1 MAENVAPEEYGHKAI
16 EEDIERLS
24 HVVSV
29 VKEQPENKGL
39 SGEEVVRQSLRVYAP
54 STQHP
59 PESSSGPLPDYVK
72 DVSPDVRLEIERL
85 VDLAFHMGILKATEA
100 AQAHSQ
106 FVVDAFHDTLAG
118 KLYPELQK
126 RGLM

>member
-29 VKEQPENKGL
+29 VKEQPASKDV
-39 SGEEVVRQSLRVYAP
+39 SGHEVVRQSLRVFAS
-54 STQHP
+54 STQKP
-59 PESSSGPLPDYVK
+59 PLQSVGPLPDYVK
-72 DVSPDVRLEIERL
+72 DVSPEIRLEIERL
-85 VDLAFHMGILKATEA
+85 VDLAFHQGILTATEA
-100 AQAHSQ
+100 AAAHGQ

-126 RGLM
+126 RGII